1 MSLLVASLNS
11 GSNGNCYYI
20 GNGDVAVLIDAGIS
34 ARETEKRMKQLG
46 LSLKR
51 VKGIFITHEHSDHIG
66 GVAKLSKRHKIPVYI
81 THATRLHG
89 NLKLEESLCHTFK
102 PHEIITIDELT
113 ITAIPKKHD
122 AIDPHSFVVA
132 STTVRVGVFT
142 DSGTPCEHLINHFA
156 QCHAAFLEANYD
168 EDMLENG
175 GYPYALKNRIRGGLG
190 HLSNKQALSIFLKHR
205 PEFMSHLFLSHL
217 SQNNNTPKKVRD
229 LFEPVAGNTEIIIAP
244 RNKETNLYHIRATG
258 NLPNKVR
265 ATKPLQLD
273 LFG

>member
-20 GNGDVAVLIDAGIS
+20 GNGDSAVLIDAGIS
-34 ARETEKRMKQLG
+34 ARETEARMKILG

-51 VKGIFITHEHSDHIG
+51 VKAIFITHEHSDHIG

-81 THATRLHG
+81 TPATRLHG
-89 NLKLEESLCHTFK
+89 NLNLEESLCHSFK
-102 PHEIITIDELT
+102 PHETIILDDLS
-113 ITAIPKKHD
+113 ITPVPKRHD

-132 STTVRVGVFT
+132 SSTVRVGVFT
-142 DSGTPCEHLINHFA
+142 DSGVPCENLINHFG

-175 GYPYALKNRIRGGLG
+175 GYPYALKNRIRGGQG
-190 HLSNKQALSIFLKHR
+190 HLSNKQALAIFLNHR
-205 PEFMSHLFLSHL
+205 PDFMSHLFLSHL
-217 SQNNNTPKKVRD
+217 SNNNNTPEKVRD
-229 LFEPVAGNTEIIIAP
+229 LFNPVAGDTEIIVAP
-244 RNKETNLYHIRATG
+244 RNKATHLYHIRARTTFV
-258 NLPNKVR
+258 NKMNQHM
-265 ATKPLQLD
+265 PIQLN

>member
-51 VKGIFITHEHSDHIG
+51 VKAIFITHEHSDHIG

-81 THATRLHG
+81 TQATRLHG
-89 NLKLEESLCHTFK
+89 NLRLEESLCYTFK
-102 PHEIITIDELT
+102 PHEIIAIDELT

-132 STTVRVGVFT
+132 SATVRVGVFT
-142 DSGTPCEHLINHFA
+142 DSGTPCENLINHFA

-190 HLSNKQALSIFLKHR
+190 HLSNKQALSLFLNHR

-229 LFEPVAGNTEIIIAP
+229 LFEPVAGSTEIIIAP

-258 NLPNKVR
+258 NLPNRVSS
-265 ATKPLQLD
+265 TKPLQLN

>member
-34 ARETEKRMKQLG
+34 SRETEKRMKQLG

-66 GVAKLSKRHKIPVYI
+66 GVTKLSKRHSIPVFI
-81 THATRLHG
+81 TAATRLQG
-89 NLKLEESLCHTFK
+89 NLKLEDSLCHAFK
-102 PHEIITIDELT
+102 PHETIAIDDLS
-113 ITAIPKKHD
+113 ITAIPKLHD
-122 AIDPHSFVVA
+122 AVDPHSFVVSSA
-132 STTVRVGVFT
+132 TVRVGVFT
-142 DSGTPCEHLINHFA
+142 DSGVPCENLISHFA

-190 HLSNKQALSIFLKHR
+190 HLSNRQALSVFLNHR
-205 PEFMSHLFLSHL
+205 PEFMSHLFLAHL
-217 SQNNNTPKKVRD
+217 SNNNNTPKKVRD
-229 LFEPVAGNTEIIIAP
+229 LFDPVAGDTEIIIAP

-258 NLPNKVR
+258 NLPNRIR
-265 ATKPLQLD
+265 ATKPQQLN
-273 LFG
+273 LFA

>member
-20 GNGDVAVLIDAGIS
+20 GNGDIAVLIDAGIS

-81 THATRLHG
+81 TQATRLHG
-89 NLKLEESLCHTFK
+89 NLQLEESLCYTFK
-102 PHEIITIDELT
+102 PHEIIAIDELT

-132 STTVRVGVFT
+132 SATVRVGVFT
-142 DSGTPCEHLINHFA
+142 DSGAPCENLINHFA

-190 HLSNKQALSIFLKHR
+190 HLSNKQALSVFLNHR

-217 SQNNNTPKKVRD
+217 SQNNNTPNKVRD
-229 LFEPVAGNTEIIIAP
+229 LFEPVAGDTEIIIAP

-258 NLPNKVR
+258 NLPNRGR
-265 ATKPLQLD
+265 AAKPLQLN

>member
-20 GNGDVAVLIDAGIS
+20 GNGDSAVLIDAGIS
-34 ARETEKRMKQLG
+34 ARETEARMKLLG

-51 VKGIFITHEHSDHIG
+51 VKAIFITHEHSDHIG

-81 THATRLHG
+81 TPATRLHG
-89 NLKLEESLCHTFK
+89 NLKLEESLCHSFK
-102 PHEIITIDELT
+102 PHEAIILDDLS
-113 ITAIPKKHD
+113 ITPVPKRHD

-132 STTVRVGVFT
+132 SSTVRVGVFT
-142 DSGTPCEHLINHFA
+142 DSGVPCENLINHFG

-175 GYPYALKNRIRGGLG
+175 GYPYSLKNRIRSGQG
-190 HLSNKQALSIFLKHR
+190 HLSNKQALAIFLNHR
-205 PEFMSHLFLSHL
+205 PDFMSHLFLSHL
-217 SQNNNTPKKVRD
+217 SNNNNTPEKVRD
-229 LFEPVAGNTEIIIAP
+229 LFNPVAGDTEIIIAP
-244 RNKETNLYHIRATG
+244 RNKATDLYHIRASTTFV
-258 NLPNKVR
+258 NKMNQR
-265 ATKPLQLD
+265 KPIQLN

>member
-81 THATRLHG
+81 TQATRLHG
-89 NLKLEESLCHTFK
+89 NLQLEESLCYTFK
-102 PHEIITIDELT
+102 PHEVIAIDELT

-132 STTVRVGVFT
+132 SATVRVGVFT
-142 DSGTPCEHLINHFA
+142 DSGTPCENLINHFA

-190 HLSNKQALSIFLKHR
+190 HLSNKQALAIFLNHR

-217 SQNNNTPKKVRD
+217 SHNNNTPNKVRD
-229 LFEPVAGNTEIIIAP
+229 LFEPVAGGIEIIIAP

-258 NLPNKVR
+258 NLPIKAR
-265 ATKPLQLD
+265 ATKPQQLN